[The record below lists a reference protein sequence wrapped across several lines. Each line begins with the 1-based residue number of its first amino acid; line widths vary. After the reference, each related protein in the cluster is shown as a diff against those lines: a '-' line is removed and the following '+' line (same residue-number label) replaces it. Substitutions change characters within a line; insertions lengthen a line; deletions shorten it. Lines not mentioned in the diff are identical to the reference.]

1 MLYLIL
7 FTYRAPLDVLDRVLP
22 AHRAHLQ
29 AHYAS
34 GHFLMSGP
42 FFPREGGGI
51 LARGESREAI
61 DAIVARDPFVVEQ
74 LVEARVIAW
83 APNRRLDEV
92 PQAWLPEA
100 AVSTRTDE
108 DVAARPL
115 S

>member
-7 FTYRAPLDVLDRVLP
+7 FNYTAPLEALDRVLP
-22 AHRAHLQ
+22 AHRAHLG

-51 LARGESREAI
+51 LARAESCEEI
-61 DAIVARDPFVVEQ
+61 DAIVARDPFVIEN

-83 APNRRLDEV
+83 GPNRRSADT
-92 PQAWLPEA
+92 PQAWLSD
-100 AVSTRTDE
+100 AV
-108 DVAARPL
+108 VAAL
-115 S
+115 T